1 MDAGRRAE
9 YRVDVSENTDLTV
22 TLPAADG
29 SRVQGKLLDVSGSGA
44 GVSFDIVDAPSLA
57 VGEHVDLVFDSGSF
71 PGPLTVAAQVQHRTE
86 DDAKHEGTRRYGF
99 RFLEPQ
105 QLDAHLPAEAR
116 RYFNRRQ
123 AVRVSP
129 ETFEPIEVS
138 LRAGER
144 DAPIEVRL
152 HNISVTG
159 VGISLEPVLELSF
172 ADRTQVDLSIRLP
185 GSRRPIGL
193 VGSIRYRRLV
203 GERIHYGIAFDSE
216 LTEKFTRKRRAL
228 ARYVVRRQ
236 SQYLRASA

>member
-1 MDAGRRAE
+1 MDSGRRAE
-9 YRVDVSENTDLTV
+9 YRVELSENTDLTV

-44 GVSFDIVDAPSLA
+44 GVRFDTVDAPILA

-71 PGPLTVAAQVQHRTE
+71 AGPVTVAAQVQHRTE
-86 DDAKHEGTRRYGF
+86 DDAHHEGSRRYGF

-129 ETFEPIEVS
+129 KPFEPIEVS
-138 LRAGER
+138 LQAGE
-144 DAPIEVRL
+144 DAPPIDVRL
-152 HNISVTG
+152 HNISVSG
-159 VGISLEPVLELSF
+159 VGISLEPALERTF
-172 ADRTQVDLSIRLP
+172 ADRTQVDISIQLP
-185 GSRRPIGL
+185 GSHRRMAL

-216 LTEKFTRKRRAL
+216 LTEKFARKLRGL
-228 ARYVVRRQ
+228 ARYVVRQQ
-236 SQYLRASA
+236 SDYLRASA